1 MKWNEIMNMNVFSI
15 IHMHLGH
22 SFVRSFVKNIKIL
35 KLSIL
40 YTRYF
45 LLIMSST
52 QNGGAA
58 LVSASAS
65 TAPSSSSDNQSNQ
78 QISRVPTYACFQHA
92 TKVAILEDKP
102 IILDYWTSSLD
113 KTCLIGVRSNNEKL
127 LVKSEDEY
135 TSPIAKIF
143 KVDTEYIIVTANS
156 VYIVSADISTRR
168 IN

>member
-1 MKWNEIMNMNVFSI
+1 
-15 IHMHLGH
+15 
-22 SFVRSFVKNIKIL
+22 
-35 KLSIL
+35 
-40 YTRYF
+40 
-45 LLIMSST
+45 MSSNH
-52 QNGGAA
+52 QNGGGNN
-58 LVSASAS
+58 
-65 TAPSSSSDNQSNQ
+65 SSSAVVASGNGGSDNQ
-78 QISRVPTYACFQHA
+78 QISRTPTYACFQHA

-156 VYIVSADISTRR
+156 IYLVSADISTRR

>member
-1 MKWNEIMNMNVFSI
+1 M
-15 IHMHLGH
+15 
-22 SFVRSFVKNIKIL
+22 
-35 KLSIL
+35 SIL
-40 YTRYF
+40 YTILF
-45 LLIMSST
+45 NIMSASQT
-52 QNGGAA
+52 GGGA
-58 LVSASAS
+58 VVAS
-65 TAPSSSSDNQSNQ
+65 PSSSAGADSQQQ
-78 QISRVPTYACFQHA
+78 QISRIPTYACFQHA

-102 IILDYWTSSLD
+102 IVLDYWTSSLD

-156 VYIVSADISTRR
+156 VYVVAADISTRR

>member
-1 MKWNEIMNMNVFSI
+1 
-15 IHMHLGH
+15 
-22 SFVRSFVKNIKIL
+22 
-35 KLSIL
+35 
-40 YTRYF
+40 
-45 LLIMSST
+45 MSS
-52 QNGGAA
+52 NGGSGASSV
-58 LVSASAS
+58 VSHD
-65 TAPSSSSDNQSNQ
+65 SSGSGSGSQQQ

-102 IILDYWTSSLD
+102 IILDYWTSSLE

-156 VYIVSADISTRR
+156 VYIVAADISTRR

>member
-1 MKWNEIMNMNVFSI
+1 
-15 IHMHLGH
+15 
-22 SFVRSFVKNIKIL
+22 
-35 KLSIL
+35 
-40 YTRYF
+40 
-45 LLIMSST
+45 MSSA
-52 QNGGAA
+52 QIGGSAMVPAGGAA
-58 LVSASAS
+58 
-65 TAPSSSSDNQSNQ
+65 SSDSQP
-78 QISRVPTYACFQHA
+78 ISRTPTYACFQHA

-102 IILDYWTSSLD
+102 IVLDYWTSSLE

>member
-1 MKWNEIMNMNVFSI
+1 MTKSREIFSI
-15 IHMHLGH
+15 I
-22 SFVRSFVKNIKIL
+22 VRSFVRKEYKDLKIVY
-35 KLSIL
+35 SIYRL
-40 YTRYF
+40 F
-45 LLIMSST
+45 IMSSNQT
-52 QNGGAA
+52 GGS
-58 LVSASAS
+58 SAVVA
-65 TAPSSSSDNQSNQ
+65 SSSGGGGDTQ

-102 IILDYWTSSLD
+102 IIFDYWTSSLE

-156 VYIVSADISTRR
+156 IYIVSADISTRR

>member
-1 MKWNEIMNMNVFSI
+1 
-15 IHMHLGH
+15 
-22 SFVRSFVKNIKIL
+22 
-35 KLSIL
+35 
-40 YTRYF
+40 
-45 LLIMSST
+45 MSSNH
-52 QNGGAA
+52 QNGSGG
-58 LVSASAS
+58 
-65 TAPSSSSDNQSNQ
+65 SSSSAVVASTNSGSDNQ
-78 QISRVPTYACFQHA
+78 QISRTPTYACFQHA

-102 IILDYWTSSLD
+102 IILDYWTSSLE

-156 VYIVSADISTRR
+156 IYLVSADISTRR

>member
-1 MKWNEIMNMNVFSI
+1 LKFIHADYLAILLVRKEYKDLKIVYSIYVF
-15 IHMHLGH
+15 L
-22 SFVRSFVKNIKIL
+22 
-35 KLSIL
+35 
-40 YTRYF
+40 TT
-45 LLIMSST
+45 MSS
-52 QNGGAA
+52 
-58 LVSASAS
+58 SAMV
-65 TAPSSSSDNQSNQ
+65 SSSGATDTQQQQQQQQQ
-78 QISRVPTYACFQHA
+78 QISRIPTYACFQHA

-143 KVDTEYIIVTANS
+143 KVETEYIIVTANS
-156 VYIVSADISTRR
+156 IYVVSADISTRR

>member
-1 MKWNEIMNMNVFSI
+1 
-15 IHMHLGH
+15 
-22 SFVRSFVKNIKIL
+22 
-35 KLSIL
+35 
-40 YTRYF
+40 
-45 LLIMSST
+45 MSSNQT
-52 QNGGAA
+52 GGGGS
-58 LVSASAS
+58 SAVVA
-65 TAPSSSSDNQSNQ
+65 SSSSGGGDNQ

-102 IILDYWTSSLD
+102 IIFDYWTSSLE

-156 VYIVSADISTRR
+156 IYIVSADISTRR

>member
-1 MKWNEIMNMNVFSI
+1 MS
-15 IHMHLGH
+15 
-22 SFVRSFVKNIKIL
+22 VRSFVRKEYKDLKIVY
-35 KLSIL
+35 SI
-40 YTRYF
+40 YVF
-45 LLIMSST
+45 LTTM
-52 QNGGAA
+52 
-58 LVSASAS
+58 
-65 TAPSSSSDNQSNQ
+65 SSSSMVSSSGATDTQQQQ
-78 QISRVPTYACFQHA
+78 QISRIPTYACFQHA

-143 KVDTEYIIVTANS
+143 KVETEYIIVTANS
-156 VYIVSADISTRR
+156 IYVVSADISTRR

>member
-1 MKWNEIMNMNVFSI
+1 MTRQFEI
-15 IHMHLGH
+15 IHADYLAILL
-22 SFVRSFVKNIKIL
+22 VRKEYKDLKIVY
-35 KLSIL
+35 SI
-40 YTRYF
+40 YVF
-45 LLIMSST
+45 LTTM
-52 QNGGAA
+52 
-58 LVSASAS
+58 
-65 TAPSSSSDNQSNQ
+65 SSSSMVSSSGATDTQQQQQQ
-78 QISRVPTYACFQHA
+78 QISRIPTYACFQHA

-143 KVDTEYIIVTANS
+143 KVETEYIIVTANS
-156 VYIVSADISTRR
+156 IYVVSADISTRR

>member
-1 MKWNEIMNMNVFSI
+1 
-15 IHMHLGH
+15 
-22 SFVRSFVKNIKIL
+22 
-35 KLSIL
+35 
-40 YTRYF
+40 
-45 LLIMSST
+45 MSTT
-52 QNGGAA
+52 QNGSAA
-58 LVSASAS
+58 VVPAA
-65 TAPSSSSDNQSNQ
+65 AAAVSSSSASDNQ
-78 QISRVPTYACFQHA
+78 QISRIPTYACFQHA

-113 KTCLIGVRSNNEKL
+113 KSCLIGVRSNNEKL

-156 VYIVSADISTRR
+156 IYIVSADISTRR

>member
-1 MKWNEIMNMNVFSI
+1 M
-15 IHMHLGH
+15 
-22 SFVRSFVKNIKIL
+22 
-35 KLSIL
+35 
-40 YTRYF
+40 
-45 LLIMSST
+45 
-52 QNGGAA
+52 
-58 LVSASAS
+58 
-65 TAPSSSSDNQSNQ
+65 SSSSMVSSSGATDAQQQ
-78 QISRVPTYACFQHA
+78 QISRIPTYACFQHA

-143 KVDTEYIIVTANS
+143 KVETEYIIMTENS
-156 VYIVSADISTRR
+156 IYLVSNDIPTKR

>member
-1 MKWNEIMNMNVFSI
+1 
-15 IHMHLGH
+15 
-22 SFVRSFVKNIKIL
+22 
-35 KLSIL
+35 
-40 YTRYF
+40 
-45 LLIMSST
+45 MSS
-52 QNGGAA
+52 NGGSAA
-58 LVSASAS
+58 SSVVSQD
-65 TAPSSSSDNQSNQ
+65 SSSGSGIQQQ

-102 IILDYWTSSLD
+102 IILDYWTSSLE

-156 VYIVSADISTRR
+156 VYIVAADISTRR

>member
-1 MKWNEIMNMNVFSI
+1 
-15 IHMHLGH
+15 
-22 SFVRSFVKNIKIL
+22 
-35 KLSIL
+35 
-40 YTRYF
+40 
-45 LLIMSST
+45 MSST

-58 LVSASAS
+58 LVPSVPAAATAASS
-65 TAPSSSSDNQSNQ
+65 ETQ
-78 QISRVPTYACFQHA
+78 QISRIPTYACFQHA

-113 KTCLIGVRSNNEKL
+113 KSCLIGVRSNNEKL

-156 VYIVSADISTRR
+156 VYIVAADISTRR

>member
-1 MKWNEIMNMNVFSI
+1 
-15 IHMHLGH
+15 
-22 SFVRSFVKNIKIL
+22 
-35 KLSIL
+35 
-40 YTRYF
+40 
-45 LLIMSST
+45 MSS
-52 QNGGAA
+52 
-58 LVSASAS
+58 SAMV
-65 TAPSSSSDNQSNQ
+65 SSSGATDTQQQQ
-78 QISRVPTYACFQHA
+78 QISRIPTYACFQHA

-143 KVDTEYIIVTANS
+143 KVETEYIIVTANS
-156 VYIVSADISTRR
+156 IYVVSADISTRR